1 MTDDRPQ
8 STSGNSGEASTQRS
22 RSARTEVRERSAI
35 AHGQAVLQMDNEG
48 IWTAYP
54 TLLERVESHLLGD
67 RLDRS
72 LADGVGPE
80 CDVLLALRAP
90 RIACA
95 TSRRELARS
104 LQRLIDASQQSS
116 HTLSPAASMAVLCRV
131 SAARSEFESL
141 VEHLLAPAPVSAHG
155 VALIRLLLREGGGP
169 LYRYE
174 SRADLAAMV
183 RSCIAA
189 REPLSDWPG

>member
-1 MTDDRPQ
+1 
-8 STSGNSGEASTQRS
+8 
-22 RSARTEVRERSAI
+22 
-35 AHGQAVLQMDNEG
+35 MDNEG
-48 IWTAYP
+48 VWTAYP

-72 LADGVGPE
+72 LADGVSPE
-80 CDVLLALRAP
+80 CDVLLALRAQ
-90 RIACA
+90 RIACVA
-95 TSRRELARS
+95 SRRELARS

-141 VEHLLAPAPVSAHG
+141 VEHLLAPVPVSAHG
-155 VALIRLLLREGGGP
+155 VALVRLLLREGGGP

-174 SRADLAAMV
+174 SRVDLAAMV

-189 REPLSDWPG
+189 LDPSSDWPG